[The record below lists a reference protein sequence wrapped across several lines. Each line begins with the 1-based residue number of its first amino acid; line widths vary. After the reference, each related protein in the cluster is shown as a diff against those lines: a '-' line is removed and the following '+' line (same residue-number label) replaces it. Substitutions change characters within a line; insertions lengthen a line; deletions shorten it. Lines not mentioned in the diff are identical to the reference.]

1 MLLSGDTE
9 EPGAKPVTVSL
20 CPPKIPQELA
30 WEQTR
35 ASEFRGLGA
44 VSRKSPPT
52 YHAMGGSLRCYCNA
66 GMLALG
72 QEISLPPSDG

>member
-9 EPGAKPVTVSL
+9 VPGANPVPVLL

-35 ASEFRGLGA
+35 ASAFRGLSV

-52 YHAMGGSLRCYCNA
+52 FHAMGGSLICYCNA
-66 GMLALG
+66 GILALG
-72 QEISLPPSDG
+72 QEISLPSSDG

>member
-9 EPGAKPVTVSL
+9 LPGAKPLPVSL

-30 WEQTR
+30 WGQTR
-35 ASEFRGLGA
+35 ASAFRGLSV
-44 VSRKSPPT
+44 VSRKSPPFF
-52 YHAMGGSLRCYCNA
+52 HAMGGSLRCYCNV
-66 GMLALG
+66 GKLTLG